1 MPTAIKHERKSP
13 GRVNECSCKVQ
24 TQRGQTLQTGAGNH
38 LLLRKPPLDTT
49 RALMETWPCA
59 SSTSRQ
65 TAAYTLSAHHN
76 KHVRRTPMFSPCRA
90 PSWERRRE
98 ASDYHNST
106 QQVTQLQMPPILG
119 DKMWGFFTYVHPV
132 QWQKRSFRLSGMWRQ
147 FQLKFPEQSWT
158 GDLYKKLFLKRDRCC
173 PDGWT
178 KRTITL
184 FLHFSY
190 LIAAQVYVIT

>member
-1 MPTAIKHERKSP
+1 MLTLGWLSALGSVPTAIKHERKSP

-76 KHVRRTPMFSPCRA
+76 KHVRWTPVFSPCRA

-106 QQVTQLQMPPILG
+106 QQVTQLQMLPILG
-119 DKMWGFFTYVHPV
+119 DKMWGFLHTGIPFNGRNVLLGFLGCDVTFNSSSQNKGFT
-132 QWQKRSFRLSGMWRQ
+132 
-147 FQLKFPEQSWT
+147 
-158 GDLYKKLFLKRDRCC
+158 KLNRWPLRAVVFKT
-173 PDGWT
+173 W
-178 KRTITL
+178 
-184 FLHFSY
+184 
-190 LIAAQVYVIT
+190 